1 MHVVAVTRWG
11 SPLPGE
17 LPELAARLGMVAYDL
32 RLRLAGGLPAVFA
45 QVEEKMEAAGHV
57 EFLRARG
64 HGAVACDAEA
74 VPGPEDQIVPVDFE
88 PTATALRG
96 TCTRGRH
103 FELPFAEILAIVH
116 AACVTSSEH
125 TVTTQEK
132 KFAPGRA
139 VLSGGM
145 VLRKKVDRV
154 DKAVTQ
160 EQEQMIYMF
169 CRSHPAPY
177 VWKELTLRYQGLGDR
192 RQLTTMQ
199 NFATLSKRLRT
210 LVPHA
215 FHDQRLLTHK
225 RRADISVLA
234 GSARDRRLETS
245 NAGENDLAVFL
256 LVRGYLES
264 QL

>member
-11 SPLPGE
+11 SPLQEE

-45 QVEEKMEAAGHV
+45 QVEEMTEAAGHV

-64 HGAVACDAEA
+64 HGAVACDVAV
-74 VPGPEDQIVPVDFE
+74 VPGGEDQIVPVDFE

-96 TCTRGRH
+96 TDTRGHR
-103 FELPFAEILAIVH
+103 FQLPYTEIVAMVH
-116 AACVTSSEH
+116 AACVTSAEH
-125 TVTTQEK
+125 SVTTQEK
-132 KFAPGRA
+132 KFALGRA
-139 VLSGGM
+139 VLSGGI
-145 VLRKKVDRV
+145 VVRKKVDRV
-154 DKAVTQ
+154 DKTVTQ

-177 VWKELTLRYQGLGDR
+177 VWKELTLRYQGLGDQH
-192 RQLTTMQ
+192 QLTTMQ

-210 LVPHA
+210 LAPHA
-215 FHDQRLLTHK
+215 FHDERLLTHK
-225 RRADISVLA
+225 RRADILVLA

-245 NAGENDLAVFL
+245 NARENDLAVFL
-256 LVRGYLES
+256 LVRGYLQG

>member
-1 MHVVAVTRWG
+1 MHLVAVTRWG
-11 SPLPGE
+11 SPLQEE

-45 QVEEKMEAAGHV
+45 QVGEKTEAAGHV

-88 PTATALRG
+88 LTATALRG
-96 TCTRGRH
+96 VCTQGRH
-103 FELPFAEILAIVH
+103 FELAGTKVLALVH
-116 AACVTSSEH
+116 VACVTSAEH
-125 TVTTQEK
+125 IVTTQEK

-145 VLRKKVDRV
+145 VLRKKVDRIE
-154 DKAVTQ
+154 KTVTD

-169 CRSHPAPY
+169 SRSHPVPC
-177 VWKELTLRYQGLGDR
+177 VCKELTLRYEGLGDQ
-192 RQLTTMQ
+192 RQLATAQ

-210 LVPHA
+210 LAPHA
-215 FHDQRLLTHK
+215 FYDQRLLTHK
-225 RRADISVLA
+225 RRADISVFA
-234 GSARDRRLETS
+234 GGARERRIETSSAR
-245 NAGENDLAVFL
+245 ENDLAAFL
-256 LVRGYLES
+256 LVRGYLEG
-264 QL
+264 QI